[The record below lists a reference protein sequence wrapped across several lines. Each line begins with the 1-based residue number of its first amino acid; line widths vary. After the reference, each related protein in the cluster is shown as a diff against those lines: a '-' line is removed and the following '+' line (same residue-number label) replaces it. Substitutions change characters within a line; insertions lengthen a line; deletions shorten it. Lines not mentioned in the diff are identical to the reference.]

1 MAMSLVSVIVMGMLF
16 LIKTAIVAA
25 VVAAV
30 GYFVIKKAVKDA
42 IKETR
47 EAEEKGRQRKETS
60 L

>member
-47 EAEEKGRQRKETS
+47 EADEKGRQRKETT